1 MHLLNVILDVL
12 WLLLKVMMHEYI
24 NVYLNKI
31 LNVLE
36 HVLIHLNFDKYEL
49 MNFVQMLI
57 TIIYE
62 YLDVL
67 IIINFYI
74 HVNVHEYFLHELW
87 IVQ

>member
-1 MHLLNVILDVL
+1 M
-12 WLLLKVMMHEYI
+12 KHEYI

-31 LNVLE
+31 VNVWE

-49 MNFVQMLI
+49 KHFVQMLI

-62 YLDVL
+62 YLVVL

-74 HVNVHEYFLHELW
+74 HVNVHERFLHEFL
-87 IVQ
+87 IVRSMYKYQKNLLLIGLNRY